1 MDMGIQSLIKKLS
14 KRTAW
19 DDAEGLNVLTGEDE
33 VLVLDLL
40 ENYEEL
46 VKEKQDLEDSLDD
59 EVDKYKAQIEK
70 LTSENKKLK
79 EKVKKQTTQK
89 VHSNAKALQELLNTN

>member
-1 MDMGIQSLIKKLS
+1 MEMDIQSLIKKLS

-33 VLVLDLL
+33 VLVLELL
-40 ENYEEL
+40 EEHNEL
-46 VKEKQDLEDSLDD
+46 LKTTGELEDSYEEEIEKLKSD
-59 EVDKYKAQIEK
+59 IEK

-79 EKVKKQTTQK
+79 EKVKKQTTQR

>member
-1 MDMGIQSLIKKLS
+1 MEMDIQSLIKKLS

-70 LTSENKKLK
+70 LTAENKKLK